1 MTQRLKS
8 GIVQEC
14 AGLGR
19 IALALACAGIAA
31 APLAVA
37 APPKA
42 AAAAPQAKVLQVNA
56 QELGVVDR
64 ALEFCGPVDADS
76 AKKLK
81 DKVAELTKGASA
93 DAVAQA
99 RGSDVYKQAYSSMGS
114 FIDQIDP
121 RNAKV
126 ACTNTADKK

>member
-76 AKKLK
+76 AK
-81 DKVAELTKGASA
+81 
-93 DAVAQA
+93 
-99 RGSDVYKQAYSSMGS
+99 
-114 FIDQIDP
+114 
-121 RNAKV
+121 
-126 ACTNTADKK
+126 